1 MNYFLIVQEKFNFFY
16 KKLHFS
22 IIFQSF
28 GLKNGTFSNSLLTVF
43 GLFARCSQM
52 VRLTGLEPARRE
64 HQILS
69 LARLPIPPQA
79 LLLGLDVLDRLD
91 VLEFLRAKVSIYF
104 HSAKSFLANSIS
116 VSLPFAKSSSVC
128 PTE

>member
-16 KKLHFS
+16 KKHHFS

-28 GLKNGTFSNSLLTVF
+28 GLKIGTFSNSLLTVF
-43 GLFARCSQM
+43 GLFARCSQT

-91 VLEFLRAKVSIYF
+91 VLEFQGTKVHIYF
-104 HSAKSFLANSIS
+104 HSDK
-116 VSLPFAKSSSVC
+116 
-128 PTE
+128 E

>member
-28 GLKNGTFSNSLLTVF
+28 GLKIGTFSNSLLTVF

-79 LLLGLDVLDRLD
+79 LLLGLDT
-91 VLEFLRAKVSIYF
+91 KVHIYF
-104 HSAKSFLANSIS
+104 HSDK
-116 VSLPFAKSSSVC
+116 
-128 PTE
+128 E